1 MDTPVATLICPNC
14 KKQISIDEALKSQLE
29 GKIRQSL
36 RDEYNE
42 KWQNLQKQQ
51 DEKNKKEKLEL
62 EERLEKQKKEIDT
75 FRENELALR
84 KKTLDLEEKEKNL
97 ELEKQRQ
104 IDEERKKIQEKTE
117 TEVTEKFYLK
127 EKEKDQLIES
137 LKKSLDEAQ
146 RKASVG
152 SQQLQGE
159 VMELELEEIL
169 KREFPIDEVLP
180 VKKGVKGADVVQRIR
195 DRTGREVG
203 KIVWE
208 SKRTKAFKADWI
220 EELKENMREEK
231 SDIAV
236 LVTLVL
242 PVEVNLFGFKDGV
255 YIASFEAFLQI
266 ANILRKSILDLSV
279 TKALSVG
286 KNEKIEA
293 LYSYITSPEF
303 GQKID
308 SMLETYSKM
317 RLNLNKEKMF
327 MQRQWAEKEKE
338 IETLQNNTLTMH
350 GSLSGLIEEPL
361 SQVKSLEFE
370 EIEVLVEETE
380 TNDNK

>member
-1 MDTPVATLICPNC
+1 MADLADVPA
-14 KKQISIDEALKSQLE
+14 A
-29 GKIRQSL
+29 G
-36 RDEYNE
+36 
-42 KWQNLQKQQ
+42 
-51 DEKNKKEKLEL
+51 
-62 EERLEKQKKEIDT
+62 EIDANS
-75 FRENELALR
+75 FAG
-84 KKTLDLEEKEKNL
+84 
-97 ELEKQRQ
+97 
-104 IDEERKKIQEKTE
+104 
-117 TEVTEKFYLK
+117 
-127 EKEKDQLIES
+127 
-137 LKKSLDEAQ
+137 
-146 RKASVG
+146 SVG
-152 SQQLQGE
+152 
-159 VMELELEEIL
+159 
-169 KREFPIDEVLP
+169 
-180 VKKGVKGADVVQRIR
+180 AD
-195 DRTGREVG
+195 
-203 KIVWE
+203 
-208 SKRTKAFKADWI
+208 AF
-220 EELKENMREEK
+220 
-231 SDIAV
+231 
-236 LVTLVL
+236 
-242 PVEVNLFGFKDGV
+242 FGFKDGV